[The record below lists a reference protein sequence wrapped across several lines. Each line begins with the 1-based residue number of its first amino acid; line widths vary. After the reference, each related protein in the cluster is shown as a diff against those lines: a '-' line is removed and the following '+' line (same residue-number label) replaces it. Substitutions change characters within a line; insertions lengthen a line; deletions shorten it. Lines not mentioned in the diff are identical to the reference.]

1 MSTALYPGTFDPIT
15 NGHLDIIRQAL
26 TIFDHIVVTVSCN
39 PRKAPLFSV
48 EERMEMIRIA
58 TAQVGSVSVN
68 QYDGLSVEAA
78 RQYRA
83 IALIR
88 GLRAVSDFEAEFQ
101 MTLMNRQLAPE
112 IETVFLMPSEQY
124 TYLSSSIVKEVAQ
137 FGGDVS
143 QFVPPIVSKRLI
155 QKFRVH
161 TF

>member
-15 NGHLDIIRQAL
+15 YGHLDIIRQAL
-26 TIFDHIVVTVSCN
+26 TIFDRVVVTVARN
-39 PRKAPLFSV
+39 PRKDPLFTV
-48 EERMEMIRIA
+48 EERIEMIQNA
-58 TAQVGSVSVN
+58 TAEVGSVTVTH
-68 QYDGLSVEAA
+68 YDGLSVEAA
-78 RQYRA
+78 RRHGA

-124 TYLSSSIVKEVAQ
+124 TYLSSSIVKEVAR

-143 QFVPPIVSKRLI
+143 QFVPPLVSERLRHRF
-155 QKFRVH
+155 QR
-161 TF
+161 